1 MEISPG
7 VELIWSLANHEAIL
21 ATAREVEP
29 DHFFCA
35 LLKFAELSNSEL
47 GALKVPSLVLFAL
60 IAERDQLKSE
70 LKQHAIQTKIRKQIR
85 SNLSRGDHQSKP
97 DEILH
102 RAEESRQLFAI
113 ASEQKRTERKAA
125 NRIEP
130 LDILRVLLQNPT
142 RNMIDVLGKPTIRAI
157 VPAQEKGTS
166 ILHQY
171 AREANAQADA
181 PRQEHAPQ
189 IQVIAWAMQ
198 SAAKLPILLVVDPR
212 VDAGLL
218 IYHAHRKYNPS
229 TKMQVVNLEDIKKDN
244 KKDDSFSNILLTLL
258 DEAVAET
265 EQFIYLDAVNFSDSA
280 LPLRVINAGL
290 AKKPIELIVGVGA
303 KAYSKAK
310 EKDSAIDGPY
320 RVIWLHDLA
329 HANWPIKV

>member
-7 VELIWSLANHEAIL
+7 MELIWSLANHEAIL

-70 LKQHAIQTKIRKQIR
+70 LKKHAIQTKIRKQIR
-85 SNLSRGDHQSKP
+85 SNLNRGDHRSKP

-113 ASEQKRTERKAA
+113 ASEQKRTEKKAA

-142 RNMIDVLGKPTIRAI
+142 RIMIDVLGKPTIRAI
-157 VPAQEKGTS
+157 VPVQEKGTS
-166 ILHQY
+166 ILYQY
-171 AREANAQADA
+171 AREVNAQAGA

-198 SAAKLPILLVVDPR
+198 SAAKLPILLVIDPR
-212 VDAGLL
+212 VDAGFL

-229 TKMQVVNLEDIKKDN
+229 TKMQVVNLDDIKKN
-244 KKDDSFSNILLTLL
+244 SKKENSFTNILLTLL
-258 DEAVAET
+258 DEAAEI

-280 LPLRVINAGL
+280 LSLRAINAGL
-290 AKKPIELIVGVGA
+290 AKKPIGLIVGVSA
-303 KAYSKAK
+303 EAYSKAK
-310 EKDSAIDGPY
+310 EKDGAIDGPY